1 MSTDITTALVT
12 GGSRGIGAA
21 VAKRLAKD
29 GFQVYLTYVSKPELA
44 QAVCDEIIAA
54 GGKAQAF
61 CLNVADRQAVSTFF
75 ADEIKNKVKLGVLVN
90 NAGITKDGLLI
101 RMKDEDWDKVI
112 AVNLTGAFTCL
123 REAAKIMSRQRN
135 GRIINIASV
144 VAQSGNAG
152 QANYVA
158 AKAGLIGL
166 TKTAA
171 QELAG
176 RGVTVNAVT
185 PGYIETDMTSDLPDA
200 AKDQFITK
208 IPAKRAGQ
216 ADDVAGAC
224 AYLASQDAAY
234 VTGQVISV
242 NGGLYM

>member
-1 MSTDITTALVT
+1 MSTPTTTALVT

-21 VAKRLAKD
+21 VAKRLARE
-29 GFQVYLTYVSKPELA
+29 GFQVYLTYVSKPDQA
-44 QAVCDEIIAA
+44 QAVCDDIIAA
-54 GGKAQAF
+54 GGNARAF
-61 CLNVADRQAVSTFF
+61 CLNVADRDAISAFF
-75 ADEIKNKVKLGVLVN
+75 ADEVKDKVTLGVLVN

-112 AVNLTGAFTCL
+112 AVNLTGAFACL
-123 REAAKIMSRQRN
+123 REAAKIMSRQRH

-166 TKTAA
+166 TKSAA
-171 QELAG
+171 IELAS
-176 RGVTVNAVT
+176 RNVTVNAIT
-185 PGYIETDMTSDLPDA
+185 PGYIETDMTSTLPDA
-200 AKDQFITK
+200 AKDQFLAK

-216 ADDVAGAC
+216 ADDVAAAC

-234 VTGQVISV
+234 VTGQVLAV

>member
-1 MSTDITTALVT
+1 MSTQITTALVT

-21 VAKRLAKD
+21 VAKRLASD
-29 GFQVYLTYVSKPELA
+29 GFQVYLTYVSKPEQA
-44 QAVCDEIIAA
+44 QAVCDEIVSA
-54 GGKAQAF
+54 GGTARAF
-61 CLNVADRQAVSTFF
+61 CLNVADRQAVTSFF
-75 ADEIKNKVKLGVLVN
+75 ADEIKDKVTLGVLVN

-101 RMKDEDWDKVI
+101 RMKDEDWDNVL

-123 REAAKIMSRQRN
+123 REAAKIMSRQRS

-171 QELAG
+171 QELG
-176 RGVTVNAVT
+176 SRGVTVNAVT
-185 PGYIETDMTSDLPDA
+185 PGYIETDMTANLPDA
-200 AKDQFITK
+200 AKEQFIAK
-208 IPAKRAGQ
+208 IPAKRVGQ
-216 ADDVAGAC
+216 AIDVAAAC
-224 AYLASQDAAY
+224 AFLASQDAAY
-234 VTGQVISV
+234 VTGQVLSV